1 MDSKLKQFFDG
12 LKDLINRVTVER
24 RIKEVDTWDGSPANY
39 STSDAYCAASLIDVN
54 AAAEKDEKSQSHCML
69 PVREEGDASNVFV
82 DKAVFAAAGG
92 RGIGQ
97 VERPADVPE
106 TSWNAAVKSAANKLI
121 DAYEQMD
128 RVAPAA
134 VWTAADKE
142 PPEEARALGT
152 GDMAMQLEPL
162 VQQARPGGMPWILD
176 LFHAAEG
183 MSVVFTDQGQLFSA
197 PVNVDGDDVVTL
209 GEVVQVKQEFTP
221 VGRTVL
227 RQQEDGSW
235 RWFSRSAV
243 AVLNRVGEI
252 DSRALFDSFIEH
264 AERTGEYPTR
274 QFYHLLGDAWTVGQ
288 FDWLGREGNVLLTS
302 GVYNDSELAQT
313 EIKARQIEPDAWGDS
328 IRFQPDG
335 KDSLEILEVSDGVS
349 VPVYTKGRLIE
360 VSTLPEDR
368 AASWFTSGV
377 VMEER
382 SMEMDTKQFKG
393 LVELFMDEDAA
404 KEWLDKNAGELNRQ
418 IKEAGLI
425 ARSVDE
431 SGEGNDG
438 GDDDSVNVTNV
449 TINAP
454 ESHIVGDDELVRAI
468 VEQLEQSEVVRDYET
483 AIEEA
488 QVKITELQE
497 TIDGLAQALDSRLV
511 ALEEDDDEK
520 RQRYREDMPAP
531 KTVVTYRPSEARR
544 DDNGVQMTAAERAM
558 STLAEK
564 GIGG

>member
-1 MDSKLKQFFDG
+1 MDFKQFVSR
-12 LKDLINRVTVER
+12 LKDLIGQVER
-24 RIKEVDTWDGSPANY
+24 RIKEVDTWDGSPSNY
-39 STSDAYCAASLIDVN
+39 STTEAYCRASLINVN
-54 AAAEKDEKSQSHCML
+54 AAAGKESPEDWSQSHCML

-92 RGIGQ
+92 RGIGR

-197 PVNVDGDDVVTL
+197 PVNVDSDDVVAL

-227 RQQEDGSW
+227 RQQDDGSW

-264 AERTGEYPTR
+264 AEQTGEYPTR
-274 QFYHLLGDAWTVGQ
+274 QFYHLMGDAWTVGQ

-302 GVYNDSELAQT
+302 GVYNNSELAQA
-313 EIKARQIEPDAWGDS
+313 EIKARQAEPDAWGDS

-335 KDSLEILEVSDGVS
+335 QESLEILEVADSVS

-382 SMEMDTKQFKG
+382 GMDEKQFEG
-393 LVELFMDEDAA
+393 LVRLFVDDEDAA
-404 KEWLDKNAGELNRQ
+404 KEWLDKNAGELNRR
-418 IKEAGLI
+418 IEEAGLI
-425 ARSVDE
+425 ARSVDDE
-431 SGEGNDG
+431 PQEEPQEPQAE
-438 GDDDSVNVTNV
+438 VV
-449 TINAP
+449 A
-454 ESHIVGDDELVRAI
+454 DDELVRAI
-468 VEQLEQSEVVRDYET
+468 VEQLEQSEVVRNYEA

-488 QVKITELQE
+488 QAKITELQE

-520 RQRYREDMPAP
+520 RQRYREDMPTP
-531 KTVVTYRPSEARR
+531 KTVVTYRPSLARQPE
-544 DDNGVQMTAAERAM
+544 NGTTEPTMAERAA
-558 STLAEK
+558 SVPWPEK
-564 GIGG
+564 